1 MNNDVQ
7 TNMAN
12 TNNDMIK
19 ISLVIKI
26 FFEVG

>member
-7 TNMAN
+7 ANMAN